1 MLTFISMSL
10 FFLSEHISCG
20 YIRPLPQSSLE
31 ELQAWVGLALGL
43 DHLHVYRFKGKKKLL
58 PGFAGNVVN
67 IEG

>member
-1 MLTFISMSL
+1 MVTLISMSL

-31 ELQAWVGLALGL
+31 ELAWVGLALGL

-58 PGFAGNVVN
+58 PGLAGNVVN